1 MPSEAMRLCPL
12 FPGTFANLYAS
23 GEVSGKLD
31 DSLRQIS
38 RIYNEDGTRKLNAFA
53 TWMPRLV
60 YILVAL
66 LIAYKVVQFWVGIYG
81 PHGDLSNV
89 LKGF

>member
-1 MPSEAMRLCPL
+1 MPSEAISLCPL

-31 DSLRQIS
+31 DSLRQIN

-53 TWMPRLV
+53 TWMPRLI
-60 YILVAL
+60 YMLVAL
-66 LIAYKVVQFWVGIYG
+66 LIAYEVVQFYLGYFNEINAVS
-81 PHGDLSNV
+81 H
-89 LKGF
+89 F